1 MSDFPLAVW
10 RTYADKPFSFKMGFI
25 AGGWTQTDR
34 DKEPPQNPCTKGT
47 IWEREWQE
55 GFETRKKLE
64 RGET

>member
-1 MSDFPLAVW
+1 VTSRQFPDEW
-10 RTYADKPFSFKMGFI
+10 YRHGYSWQQGFI

-47 IWEREWQE
+47 TWEREWQE

-64 RGET
+64 RGDG